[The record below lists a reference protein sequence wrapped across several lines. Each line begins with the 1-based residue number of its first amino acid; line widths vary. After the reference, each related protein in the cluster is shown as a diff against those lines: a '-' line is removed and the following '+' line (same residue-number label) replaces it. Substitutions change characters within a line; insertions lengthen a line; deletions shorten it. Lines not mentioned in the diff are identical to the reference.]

1 MNRER
6 LKKLNSFLKE
16 IKNVDINS
24 KTIKS
29 FRIEDFEED
38 QKKIRNRKNDKNK

>member
-6 LKKLNSFLKE
+6 LKKMNSFLKE
-16 IKNVDINS
+16 IKNDDINS

-38 QKKIRNRKNDKNK
+38 QKKIRNRKIGKSE